1 MDGLSPGLWG
11 TFTAL
16 GWGTSDFIARFTG
29 RAAGYQSAL
38 FGMLLSGSAVLTLI
52 VTIGGVPL
60 SWTPEGL
67 WLLVASGI
75 CIMLATLWLYRG
87 LAAGPVSIVSP
98 IVGAYPALVVALAV
112 LFGAR
117 PTLLQWGAMALTMLG
132 VVVVARSVGNF
143 EESGKHTRADL
154 RTTVVI
160 ALLSAAG
167 FAFGVYTAQ
176 VAVPIYGNLQ
186 TLWVSRIV
194 SLACL
199 LVVFL
204 WQRNR
209 PAIPRAWW
217 PLVAVQGTIDTS
229 GYLFLYE
236 GSYGEG
242 AEIAA
247 VTASAFG
254 AVTTIL
260 ARIFLKERMSLLQW
274 SGIVC
279 IFVGVAVLSA

>member
-11 TFTAL
+11 SFTAL

-38 FGMLLSGSAVLTLI
+38 FGMLFTGSAALTVI
-52 VTIGGVPL
+52 VVIGGVPL
-60 SWTPEGL
+60 SWAPEGL
-67 WLLVASGI
+67 WLLAASGL

-117 PTLLQWGAMALTMLG
+117 PSLLQWGAMALTMLG
-132 VVVVARSVGNF
+132 VVIVARSAGKF
-143 EESGKHTRADL
+143 EEAGKRSRSDL
-154 RTTVVI
+154 RSTVVVSF
-160 ALLSAAG
+160 LSAVG
-167 FAFGVYTAQ
+167 FALGVYTAQ
-176 VAVPIYGNLQ
+176 EAVPIYGNLQ
-186 TLWVSRIV
+186 TLWVSRVV

-199 LVVFL
+199 LLVFL
-204 WQRNR
+204 RQGSR
-209 PAIPRAWW
+209 PFIPRAWW
-217 PLVAVQGTIDTS
+217 PLIAVQGMMDTS
-229 GYLFLYE
+229 GYLFLYQ

-247 VTASAFG
+247 VTASGFG

-260 ARIFLKERMSLLQW
+260 ARIFLKEHMALVQW